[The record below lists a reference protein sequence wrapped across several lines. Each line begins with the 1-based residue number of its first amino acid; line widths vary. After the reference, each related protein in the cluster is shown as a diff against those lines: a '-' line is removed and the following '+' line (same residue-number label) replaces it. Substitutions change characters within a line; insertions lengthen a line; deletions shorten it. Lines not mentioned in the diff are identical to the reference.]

1 MLQGSMEMYKVK
13 RKNREEFKMER
24 IKAILIIIVA
34 AIYIIMPDPL
44 PIAIDDIAALIVAI
58 CQVKRCRSLADDR

>member
-1 MLQGSMEMYKVK
+1 
-13 RKNREEFKMER
+13 MER
-24 IKAILIIIVA
+24 IKAILIIILA

>member
-1 MLQGSMEMYKVK
+1 
-13 RKNREEFKMER
+13 MER

-34 AIYIIMPDPL
+34 AIYIIMPDHL
-44 PIAIDDIAALIVAI
+44 PIAIDDIAALIAAI